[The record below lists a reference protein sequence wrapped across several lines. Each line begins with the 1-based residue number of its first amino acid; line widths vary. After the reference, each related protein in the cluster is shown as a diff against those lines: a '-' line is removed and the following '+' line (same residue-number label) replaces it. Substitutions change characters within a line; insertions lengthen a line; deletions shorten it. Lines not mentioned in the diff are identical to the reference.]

1 MLEDEGRIIG
11 SNNLPLPLFNGMQ
24 QAPVAVIDDPFDIR
38 LARLQAEY
46 IDGMREQFEQA
57 YGVEEGWRQYDDYLH
72 HGLFAIRRRLG
83 LERFQQLTQRLEAAL
98 RAQRLSGQGDAHR
111 EWLAPLLQQYYDPMY
126 CYQLEKSP
134 ADRLPWELCRSK
146 RILDDVQPEKR

>member
-38 LARLQAEY
+38 PARLQAEY

-83 LERFQQLTQRLEAAL
+83 PERFQQLTQRLEAAL
-98 RAQRLSGQGDAHR
+98 RAQRLSGGATR
-111 EWLAPLLQQYYDPMY
+111 TANGWRLCCSSTTIRCIAISW
-126 CYQLEKSP
+126 KSP

>member
-38 LARLQAEY
+38 PARLQAEY

-83 LERFQQLTQRLEAAL
+83 TSA
-98 RAQRLSGQGDAHR
+98 S
-111 EWLAPLLQQYYDPMY
+111 
-126 CYQLEKSP
+126 S
-134 ADRLPWELCRSK
+134 S
-146 RILDDVQPEKR
+146 

>member
-11 SNNLPLPLFNGMQ
+11 NNNLPLPLFNGMQ

-57 YGVEEGWRQYDDYLH
+57 YGMEEGWRQYDDYLH

-98 RAQRLSGQGDAHR
+98 RAAHLKGMFPPAKCHVRALFPHLSIKCRSRTSTRKPGI
-111 EWLAPLLQQYYDPMY
+111 L
-126 CYQLEKSP
+126 
-134 ADRLPWELCRSK
+134 ELCRSK

>member
-1 MLEDEGRIIG
+1 
-11 SNNLPLPLFNGMQ
+11 
-24 QAPVAVIDDPFDIR
+24 
-38 LARLQAEY
+38 
-46 IDGMREQFEQA
+46 MREQFEQA

-98 RAQRLSGQGDAHR
+98 RAHLSGQGDAHR

-126 CYQLEKSP
+126 CYQLERKPSG
-134 ADRLPWELCRSK
+134 SSSVGTMQK
-146 RILDDVQPEKR
+146 

>member
-38 LARLQAEY
+38 PARLQAEY

-83 LERFQQLTQRLEAAL
+83 TERFQQLTQRLEAAL
-98 RAQRLSGQGDAHR
+98 RAQRLSGGR
-111 EWLAPLLQQYYDPMY
+111 RAPRMVGASVAAVLRSDVLLSVGKKPSGSSSVGTMQ
-126 CYQLEKSP
+126 K
-134 ADRLPWELCRSK
+134 
-146 RILDDVQPEKR
+146 